1 MKAIIYKSNAGHTK
15 EYAAMLGAKTGLPV
29 YDADKAAA
37 SLKKSDEVI
46 FLGWIRA
53 GALAGYEKAKKRYDI
68 KAVCAVGM
76 SVPDQKTADELRKKH
91 RIEGIGLFYLQGG
104 FDISRLSGI
113 YKFMMNQ
120 MIRMMEPALLKKEDK
135 TEAEEEYLK
144 MIKEGGDFVNEEN
157 LRPVIEWYERCQ
169 SL

>member
-1 MKAIIYKSNAGHTK
+1 
-15 EYAAMLGAKTGLPV
+15 
-29 YDADKAAA
+29 
-37 SLKKSDEVI
+37 
-46 FLGWIRA
+46 
-53 GALAGYEKAKKRYDI
+53 
-68 KAVCAVGM
+68 
-76 SVPDQKTADELRKKH
+76 
-91 RIEGIGLFYLQGG
+91 
-104 FDISRLSGI
+104 
-113 YKFMMNQ
+113 

>member
-1 MKAIIYKSNAGHTK
+1 M
-15 EYAAMLGAKTGLPV
+15 
-29 YDADKAAA
+29 
-37 SLKKSDEVI
+37 
-46 FLGWIRA
+46 
-53 GALAGYEKAKKRYDI
+53 
-68 KAVCAVGM
+68 
-76 SVPDQKTADELRKKH
+76 PDQKTADELRKKH